1 MIIKSELDGLDDS
14 LQAVYICFNYRMIK
28 INV

>member
-1 MIIKSELDGLDDS
+1 MIIKSELDGLDES
-14 LQAVYICFNYRMIK
+14 LQAVYIRLNYRTIK

>member
-1 MIIKSELDGLDDS
+1 MIIKSELDGLDGS
-14 LQAVYICFNYRMIK
+14 LQAVYICLNYWTIK